1 MNLKFT
7 NNASAKLA
15 EALSS
20 TSTTLKVESDKGSLF
35 PSITSPEYFYVTLV
49 GDSVME
55 IVKVTA
61 RNNDT
66 FTIVRAQDGTTAQ
79 PFSTGD
85 VVELRITAAAFND
98 ISTAID
104 ELDAFPEQTG
114 NSGKY
119 LQTDGTNVKWST
131 VDTYPSQSGK
141 SGQSLITDGT
151 STLWHPIAQDILDA
165 AEIAS
170 TGHEGGSS
178 MHEPLLGT
186 VQHEIG
192 SWWISLDNS
201 IPTGG
206 LPHLGHICSRA
217 TYGDFW
223 VWCENNKIV
232 VSEEEWASYADA
244 HNGCCPYYSYGD
256 GSTTF
261 RTPSYDQSFLKVL
274 ASINGIG
281 SMEEAGLPN
290 ITGDIQRTSAAGT
303 GTNFLSDST
312 GLSVNGALS
321 VSYTEIYD
329 IGNGSTKGERP
340 TGIHLNASLSSPV
353 YGNSDTVT
361 PQNFGVIVGV
371 YAVGAVSAPIGET
384 DAANLLNGIS
394 TLEVEK
400 LSRDNK
406 AEIVGW
412 GMPDYNAELLI
423 NSGEITEGSYRTGTR
438 GILYFYCLVG
448 ASALSLLLNGKQV
461 GAKKPSTSGVFTY
474 SSMIY
479 MKAGDTCSWQI
490 SEKRAAYIYFYPLK
504 GA

>member
-15 EALSS
+15 EAISS

-61 RNNDT
+61 RNSDT

-79 PFSTGD
+79 AFSAGD

-141 SGQSLITDGT
+141 SGQSLITDGA

-165 AEIAS
+165 AELAS
-170 TGHEGGSS
+170 SGHDGEASIY
-178 MHEPLLGT
+178 EPLLGT
-186 VQHEIG
+186 VQHEMG

-206 LPHLGHICSRA
+206 LPHLGHLCSRV

-223 VWCENNKIV
+223 TWCEVNKTV
-232 VSEEEWASYADA
+232 VSEEEWTAYADA

-261 RTPSYDQSFLKVL
+261 RTPKYDQSFLKIL
-274 ASINGIG
+274 ATIG
-281 SMEEAGLPN
+281 GTGEMEEAGLPN
-290 ITGDIQRTSAAGT
+290 ITGSQTSVTAYHTNGEGSSGALRAGT
-303 GTNFLSDST
+303 
-312 GLSVNGALS
+312 SV
-321 VSYTEIYD
+321 
-329 IGNGSTKGERP
+329 GNGYAGGNYGTYD
-340 TGIHLNASLSSPV
+340 LNFNASLSNPI

-361 PQNFGVIVGV
+361 PQNFGIIVGV

-394 TLEVEK
+394 TLETGKASVD
-400 LSRDNK
+400 LSNLSTAGRSL
-406 AEIVGW
+406 AAGL
-412 GMPDYNAELLI
+412 GMPSGRYVNLTLGASGSSFTAPADGFFCLAKTIGTSGAYLSLFNTDAFFGVTAIATSTTNIVRIFIPAKKGQTINVGYNATGATQYFRFI
-423 NSGEITEGSYRTGTR
+423 YAEG
-438 GILYFYCLVG
+438 
-448 ASALSLLLNGKQV
+448 A
-461 GAKKPSTSGVFTY
+461 
-474 SSMIY
+474 
-479 MKAGDTCSWQI
+479 
-490 SEKRAAYIYFYPLK
+490 E
-504 GA
+504 

>member
-15 EALSS
+15 EAISS

-61 RNNDT
+61 RNSDT

-79 PFSTGD
+79 AFSTGD

-141 SGQSLITDGT
+141 SGQSLVTDGA

-165 AEIAS
+165 AELAS
-170 TGHEGGSS
+170 SGNEGEASI
-178 MHEPLLGT
+178 HEPLLGT
-186 VQHEIG
+186 VQHEMG

-223 VWCENNKIV
+223 VWCEGNKTV
-232 VSEEEWASYADA
+232 VSEEDWTAYADA
-244 HNGCCPYYSYGD
+244 HNGCCPWYSYGD

-261 RTPSYDQSFLKVL
+261 RTPKYDQSFLKVL
-274 ASINGIG
+274 ASIGNTGK
-281 SMEEAGLPN
+281 MEEAGLPN
-290 ITGDIQRTSAAGT
+290 ITGTFFTGGFAG
-303 GTNFLSDST
+303 GNSGAF
-312 GLSVNGALS
+312 GLYGHGGNGLAVDHNGAFM
-321 VSYTEIYD
+321 TEKRHDFY
-329 IGNGSTKGERP
+329 
-340 TGIHLNASLSSPV
+340 ASNSNSI

-361 PQNFGVIVGV
+361 PQNFGIIVGV

-394 TLEVEK
+394 TLETGKASVD
-400 LSRDNK
+400 LSNLSTAGRSL
-406 AEIVGW
+406 AAGL
-412 GMPDYNAELLI
+412 GMPSGRYVNLTLGASGSSFTAPADGFFCLAKTIGTSGAYLSLFNTDAFFGVTAIATSTTNIVRIFIPAKKGQTINVGYNATGATQYFRFI
-423 NSGEITEGSYRTGTR
+423 YAEG
-438 GILYFYCLVG
+438 
-448 ASALSLLLNGKQV
+448 A
-461 GAKKPSTSGVFTY
+461 
-474 SSMIY
+474 
-479 MKAGDTCSWQI
+479 
-490 SEKRAAYIYFYPLK
+490 E
-504 GA
+504 